1 MPARRLGRI
10 IGSLLMLAVL
20 AIGGYAAGAGAF
32 EQSGRGLVADPV
44 APPIA
49 DPVAPPITEPGAP
62 ALTDPPPA
70 AEGDYHTDGWEWS

>member
-49 DPVAPPITEPGAP
+49 EPSVP
-62 ALTDPPPA
+62 ALTAPSPA
-70 AEGDYHTDGWEWS
+70 TDYHTYGWDWS